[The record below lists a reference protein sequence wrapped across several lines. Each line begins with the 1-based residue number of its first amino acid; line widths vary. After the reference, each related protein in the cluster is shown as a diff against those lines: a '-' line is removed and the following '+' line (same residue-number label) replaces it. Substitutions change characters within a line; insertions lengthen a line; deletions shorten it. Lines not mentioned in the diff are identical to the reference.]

1 MKTVQI
7 FIMYIFDIF
16 LHVLSFLFEKRRRF
30 DSYMYIQKDVTR
42 RQSRTI
48 IEFSRAESI
57 YIHVV
62 TNKFSVCGLS
72 IQVFLS
78 WSAQSCTWVR
88 EKPCVFLWTKTLK
101 LVNCVTRTTT
111 TTAPDKY
118 ARAKVAFLHTLKMQ
132 FRKKNHIYQI
142 IDHCLESISQLLF

>member
-16 LHVLSFLFEKRRRF
+16 LHVLSFIFEKRRRF

-78 WSAQSCTWVR
+78 
-88 EKPCVFLWTKTLK
+88 
-101 LVNCVTRTTT
+101 
-111 TTAPDKY
+111 
-118 ARAKVAFLHTLKMQ
+118 
-132 FRKKNHIYQI
+132 
-142 IDHCLESISQLLF
+142 